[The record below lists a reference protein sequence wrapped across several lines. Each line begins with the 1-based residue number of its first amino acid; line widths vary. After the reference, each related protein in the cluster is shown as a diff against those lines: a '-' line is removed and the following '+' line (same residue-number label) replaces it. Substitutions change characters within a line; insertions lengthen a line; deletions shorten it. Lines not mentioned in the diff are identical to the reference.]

1 MINKCVT
8 FQGRSELTVCTCVW
22 TEKEETKSGESG
34 MFLRRFEMKKVRRA
48 TGMVSHD
55 PA

>member
-1 MINKCVT
+1 MCVDEG
-8 FQGRSELTVCTCVW
+8 GRDRAESMM
-22 TEKEETKSGESG
+22 SG
-34 MFLRRFEMKKVRRA
+34 MFLRRSEMKKVRRA